1 MEGFDTI
8 RSSYFELLNAIQV
21 GEESRRIVIIIII
34 IIIINKTKQSNT
46 TQYRRWYNAE
56 YGYRYKIR

>member
-21 GEESRRIVIIIII
+21 GEGSRRIVIIIII
-34 IIIINKTKQSNT
+34 IINNKTKQSNT